1 MSHFKKFLLSIVLST
16 IFGFIAVAQDTAT
29 RQSDSQTNKDTPA
42 APATYKPI
50 TDVFV
55 QIAHSS
61 HDIPAHAQLANCA
74 SCHNPLP
81 AKTDYP
87 LFIEAHRG
95 LAMWQGAA
103 EIDGSGGYLVVTV
116 HNPLGVEVGP
126 VDSALR
132 AQLQLGERQGVVLV
146 SVPENCE
153 GANIGLQTN
162 DVVISIDQHEVTD
175 DRRFQQLLTE
185 MAEKDVQISFMRG
198 GKMTTVATK
207 LPAFHSL
214 QVDSN
219 FELQYLAN
227 QGAPPYRIG
236 VTLNEPDATLRA
248 QLKLAD
254 GQGLVVSDVV
264 PDSPAAGAGIQANDI
279 LVNCNGNPITTVE
292 AINAMIQE
300 IKSNPAKF
308 TLIRTGQSME
318 IEVTPRQEVP
328 SANENTLYL
337 SKRGYFYDLNLQGQS
352 DYEPQRVRFVV
363 DPTQNSPGSTNTIA
377 DLTQQIDAIQK
388 SLDALKTSL
397 AQLQSTQ
404 QGPVPEKEGPENS
417 KDK

>member
-1 MSHFKKFLLSIVLST
+1 
-16 IFGFIAVAQDTAT
+16 
-29 RQSDSQTNKDTPA
+29 
-42 APATYKPI
+42 
-50 TDVFV
+50 
-55 QIAHSS
+55 
-61 HDIPAHAQLANCA
+61 
-74 SCHNPLP
+74 
-81 AKTDYP
+81 
-87 LFIEAHRG
+87 
-95 LAMWQGAA
+95 MWQGAA

-126 VDSALR
+126 VDGALR
-132 AQLQLGERQGVVLV
+132 AQLQLGERQGVVFV

-153 GANIGLQTN
+153 GAKIGLQTN
-162 DVVISIDQHEVTD
+162 DVVISIDQHVVTD

-198 GKMTTVATK
+198 GKMTTVAAK

-219 FELQYLAN
+219 FEMQYLAN
-227 QGAPPYRIG
+227 QGPPPYRIG

-264 PDSPAAGAGIQANDI
+264 PDSPASGAGIQANDI
-279 LVNCNGNPITTVE
+279 LVNFNGNPITTVE

-318 IEVTPRQEVP
+318 VEVTPPRKCLPQ
-328 SANENTLYL
+328 T
-337 SKRGYFYDLNLQGQS
+337 KTRCTCQS
-352 DYEPQRVRFVV
+352 
-363 DPTQNSPGSTNTIA
+363 
-377 DLTQQIDAIQK
+377 
-388 SLDALKTSL
+388 
-397 AQLQSTQ
+397 
-404 QGPVPEKEGPENS
+404 EGIFMT
-417 KDK
+417 